1 MSIKIHNRL
10 KRQLLHKGNSIN
22 EVEDMATGILRKHGI
37 LKDDKM
43 ELTDYGVTRDKM
55 SPSERA
61 IDRAVKISGRDA
73 EEYNYSPHTNRATLK
88 EKITTIDSRSRRN
101 NAL

>member
-10 KRQLLHKGNSIN
+10 KRQLLHKGNSID

-43 ELTDYGVTRDKM
+43 ELTNYGITRNNM
-55 SPSERA
+55 SPSDRA
-61 IDRAVKISGRDA
+61 IDRAVKISGRNPD
-73 EEYNYSPHTNRATLK
+73 EYNYNSHTNRATLK
-88 EKITTIDSRSRRN
+88 EKITTVDSRERRN
-101 NAL
+101 NAV